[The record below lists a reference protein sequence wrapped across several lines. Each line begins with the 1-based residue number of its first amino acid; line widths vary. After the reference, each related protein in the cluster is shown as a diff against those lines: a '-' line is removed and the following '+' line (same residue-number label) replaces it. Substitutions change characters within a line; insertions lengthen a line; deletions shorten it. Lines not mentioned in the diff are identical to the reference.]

1 MAKLEIS
8 GAETDENCAWRQ
20 EKAHLESHRGWIGK
34 NNPTLNPHQTRT
46 KPEQVPNKFRP
57 SSAAK
62 IAKKN
67 KKRTNPNETRTSP
80 EQVPNKS
87 GPLKHCK
94 QRSGT
99 KMPL

>member
-62 IAKKN
+62 IAKKQKKN
-67 KKRTNPNETRTSP
+67 KP
-80 EQVPNKS
+80 ERNPNKS
-87 GPLKHCK
+87 RTSSEQVWAPEAL
-94 QRSGT
+94 
-99 KMPL
+99 